1 MYNNPNIITS
11 SDKGHIATEFYT
23 LANLRTWLRGVIAIC
38 CMFMFDFGIVAKE
51 SNTYFEERVEVTE
64 SLNEMISKVG
74 YAVNSGSWLE
84 QDCRQLTLDFSRNYA
99 GERIRYDY
107 RTYGDTITERNNGKE
122 VECFYNTPTQTR
134 LKDISSRSYSINF
147 ANGLIYPTPH
157 QPTFEKITHSDTIS
171 ISQANEERQRHEIFA
186 SSIVKK
192 GGDIILSE
200 GDTIKN
206 AEIYI
211 SYYEFFLPDKNGEST
226 KATYTNT
233 RWIVADMPSPI
244 IEWIKYTG
252 WNNNK
257 EIATL
262 SVGSTLQQ
270 KDNVPKNIHKIDSQS
285 EFQYITISDIS
296 GKVLRKFYS
305 EEIADYGLPSGWY
318 IITKQ
323 YSDKSISEK
332 VYLE

>member
-38 CMFMFDFGIVAKE
+38 CMFMFNFGIVAKE

-74 YAVNSGSWLE
+74 YAVNSDSWLE
-84 QDCRQLTLDFSRNYA
+84 QDCRQLTFDFSRNYA

-147 ANGLIYPTPH
+147 ANGLLYPTPH
-157 QPTFEKITHSDTIS
+157 QPTFEKITYRDTIS
-171 ISQANEERQRHEIFA
+171 ISQANEERQRHKIFA
-186 SSIVKK
+186 SSIVKN

-262 SVGSTLQQ
+262 SEGSTLQQ
-270 KDNVPKNIHKIDSQS
+270 KDNVPQNIHKIDSQ

-305 EEIADYGLPSGWY
+305 EEIADYRLPSGWY